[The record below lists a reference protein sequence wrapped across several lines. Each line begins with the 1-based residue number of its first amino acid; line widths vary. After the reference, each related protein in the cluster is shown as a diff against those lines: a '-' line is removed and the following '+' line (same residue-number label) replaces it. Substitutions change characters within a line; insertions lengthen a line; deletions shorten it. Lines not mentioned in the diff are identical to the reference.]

1 MRDRCPPCVSPGL
14 PTSQF
19 VSRGPGAGGTP
30 GAAGGRGT
38 EGPPG
43 PPGPQG
49 IQGIQGIPGTSGPSL
64 CCPCTNLLVNPGFD
78 QGVAT
83 LPGWTGNATRT
94 GAGDIHSGS
103 LVGGVPT
110 FGAALFSGSQ
120 FTCQAVP
127 VTAGCCYTLSFVA
140 KLTGGDPAAEFGAAT
155 VAFQPTPP
163 PVTGACS
170 PPPTATFPSPPAGD
184 SIFMRIPTTPTFVEY
199 TLVVCAPVGA
209 LSACICFQT
218 TAGLTEMRVDNV
230 VFQNT
235 GGGGCDCGTLTP
247 TLG

>member
-1 MRDRCPPCVSPGL
+1 MSDRCPCLPSGL

-19 VSRGPGAGGTP
+19 VQRGPGTGGFP
-30 GAAGGRGT
+30 GIPSGLP
-38 EGPPG
+38 GPPG
-43 PPGPQG
+43 PPGPAGPQG
-49 IQGIQGIPGTSGPSL
+49 AAGPAGPAGPQGPSL
-64 CCPCTNLLVNPGFD
+64 CCPCINLLVNPGFD
-78 QGVAT
+78 DGVAT

-94 GAGDIHSGS
+94 AAGDIHSGS

-127 VTAGCCYTLSFVA
+127 VSPGCCYTLSFVA

-155 VAFQPTPP
+155 VVFQPTPP
-163 PVTGACS
+163 PVTGAC
-170 PPPTATFPSPPAGD
+170 PPPATFPSPPAGD

-199 TLVVCAPVGA
+199 TLVVCAPAGA
-209 LSACICFQT
+209 QSACICFQT
-218 TAGLTEMRVDNV
+218 TAGVTEMRVDNV

-235 GGGGCDCGTLTP
+235 GGGGCACGSII
-247 TLG
+247 